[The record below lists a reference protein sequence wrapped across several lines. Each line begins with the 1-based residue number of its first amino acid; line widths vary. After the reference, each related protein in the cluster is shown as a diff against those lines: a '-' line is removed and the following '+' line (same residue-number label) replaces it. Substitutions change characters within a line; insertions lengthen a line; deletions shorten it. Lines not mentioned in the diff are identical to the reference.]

1 MALRVLTA
9 LTENAVAET
18 FSRGD
23 FGANRTDF
31 Y

>member
-9 LTENAVAET
+9 LTENRVEER

-23 FGANRTDF
+23 FGANRSDF
-31 Y
+31 F